1 MDTTKGMREERIIFA
16 CAIRNC
22 EQYLHKVYLNLSNL
36 ASQFKEYK
44 IIFIESDSSDK
55 TIDLLKYFQTLNS
68 NIEIISLGNLEYQ
81 YPVRTD
87 RLAIARN
94 CYLDIVESKYS
105 DYDLLCLF
113 DSDDRSSDPINPE
126 SLLSN
131 LQYTDWDMM
140 CANQENKYYDLW
152 ALRHP
157 IWMPFDLIK
166 QLRRKPSFMSYPAAN
181 QIFSLSRQ
189 IIIPHN
195 HPPIKVDSAFGGMA
209 LLKISSIKGA
219 RHSSRDE
226 DGEEYCEWVPFCKA
240 LNNGNAKIYINP
252 AFINGKGNL

>member
-1 MDTTKGMREERIIFA
+1 MREEKIIFA
-16 CAIRNC
+16 SAIRNC
-22 EQYLHKVYLNLSNL
+22 EKYLNSVCSNILNL

-55 TIDLLKYFQTLNS
+55 TLEGLKYFQSLNS
-68 NIEIISLGNLEYQ
+68 NIEIVSLGNLEHHYSA
-81 YPVRTD
+81 RTD

-94 CYLDIVESKYS
+94 KYLDIVESKYQ

-113 DSDDRSSDPINPE
+113 DSDDISSDPIDPQ

-131 LQYTDWDMM
+131 LNYDNWDMM

-157 IWMPFDLIK
+157 IWMPFDVIK
-166 QLRRKPSFMSYPAAN
+166 QLRYKPSFMSYDTAN

-189 IIIPHN
+189 IVIPRN
-195 HPPIKVDSAFGGMA
+195 HYPIKVDSAFGGMA
-209 LLKISSIKGA
+209 LVKISSIKGT

-226 DGEEYCEWVPFCKA
+226 DGEECCEWVSFCKA
-240 LNNGNAKIYINP
+240 LNNGNSNIYINP
-252 AFINGKGNL
+252 AFINGKGDI